1 MDWDQLLARQEEK
14 SLEWQQARASVVAI
28 MQPLMPRALSAMFP
42 APTPGF

>member
-1 MDWDQLLARQEEK
+1 
-14 SLEWQQARASVVAI
+14 VVAI